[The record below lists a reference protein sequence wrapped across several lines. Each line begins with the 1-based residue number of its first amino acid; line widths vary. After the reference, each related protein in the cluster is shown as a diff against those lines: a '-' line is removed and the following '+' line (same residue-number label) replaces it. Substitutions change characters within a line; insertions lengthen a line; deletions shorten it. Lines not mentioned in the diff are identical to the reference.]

1 MTTNLPLRVS
11 FKVHCPAPHAFDV
24 WTSEMSQWWPT
35 EHTLTGEPAL
45 DIVLEPRIG
54 GRIFE
59 RTASGAELDWGEVT
73 AWEPPR
79 RLAYRWHLREDG
91 ADATEVAITF
101 KKRRNSTTRVRIEH
115 RGWERLG
122 ALGPDWE
129 AANEKTWSRLSPAA
143 QTPFWERS
151 SGCAG
156 PYGFVTGEERR
167 LLVEEP
173 LLHLFWNS
181 WAGRQDAAMAS
192 GRS

>member
-1 MTTNLPLRVS
+1 VNEPLRLS
-11 FKVHCPAPHAFDV
+11 FKVGCPAPHAFEV
-24 WTSEMSQWWPT
+24 WTSEISKWWPT
-35 EHTLTGEPAL
+35 EHTVTGEAAL
-45 DIVLEPRIG
+45 DIVLEPRVE
-54 GRIFE
+54 GRVYE

-73 AWEPPR
+73 VWEPPR

-101 KKRRNSTTRVRIEH
+101 ERRRNSTTRVKIEH
-115 RGWERLG
+115 RRWQRLG

-129 AANEKTWSRLSPAA
+129 DEQTWSRFSPAA
-143 QTPFWERS
+143 QTPIWERW

-156 PYGFVTGEERR
+156 PYGFVTEAERR

-173 LLHLFWNS
+173 LLHCFWNS
-181 WAGRQDAAMAS
+181 WAGRQDAAMAN